1 MWSHIALSLK
11 QGNPYLIII
20 MSLGFIAF
28 VVLFERLIML
38 NFVYNINFSKFL
50 SDVKKAVNGQDF
62 ERAMTI
68 CKSASP
74 TSLPNIGLKALEA
87 ADTDPTS
94 VRGAIEEATI
104 DFLPKVE
111 TRVGFAPAI
120 ATLVILV
127 GVLGTIDSLWSAFN
141 SIEILDTSEKQALLA
156 NGIAES
162 LNPTAMGIMLSMV
175 LLALNQI
182 VKGLA
187 IRLSERIQYGV
198 SVLTNLLA
206 PTEMPAVMSIAAAAG
221 SAVGQSVAAVNENF
235 AAEPSTTATNA
246 AEESNDSFDDAS
258 VEDIKDEEEII

>member
-20 MSLGFIAF
+20 MALGFIGF
-28 VVLFERLIML
+28 VVLMERLIML

-50 SDVKKAVNGQDF
+50 GDVKKAVNGQDF

-74 TSLPNIGLKALEA
+74 TSLPQIGLKALEA

-104 DFLPKVE
+104 DFLPRIE
-111 TRVGFAPAI
+111 TRVSFAPAV

-175 LLALNQI
+175 LLAFNQM

-187 IRLSERIQYGV
+187 IRLSERVQYGV
-198 SVLTNLLA
+198 AVLTNLLA
-206 PTEMPAVMSIAAAAG
+206 PSEMPTIMSVAAAG
-221 SAVGQSVAAVNENF
+221 ATSKLASATSTDNV
-235 AAEPSTTATNA
+235 AAEPSIPSTNTAEDA
-246 AEESNDSFDDAS
+246 NDSFDDAS